1 MGRYIAL
8 PVPRDPAEAEE
19 TSFEVVRTQFP
30 QWAPRDADPLTI
42 ALRSNAVLVAEL
54 GELATRMGEEAFRF
68 FGRGVAELPPV
79 DARPAV
85 GRLLVTAKDDDGP
98 YLVPEGMQV
107 LGRSALG
114 EEVGF
119 RTLAAAVIPSGAST
133 VTVDVEATDEGVE
146 SNGIGGSAE
155 FSEYIDYLTAVE
167 FVGVTSGG
175 EDREADAPY
184 LDRLSDEFEM
194 FSPRPILPEHFA
206 TLARRLGAYRA
217 TAIDGL
223 DPLAVSGQNERQS
236 VTMTGASSGSFGLR
250 IMDPESP
257 VDELGTLLFDFTDS
271 ADEVQ
276 TAVGMVVSDVVVT
289 GGPLTVAPLV
299 FEWAGSHAGE
309 PWPLLVAVNVT
320 PSGADVDVAR
330 LQAGEPFEV
339 STGNRATVAVAMID
353 AAGEPLPP
361 AERSRIGAALL
372 AMREVGW
379 SVPMLDP
386 TYTGIDVAWT
396 ATAYPGWDPAVV
408 NAAAAAQVAAYLS
421 PATWG
426 ARTDTG
432 EVREWLNEP
441 LVRYLEVAEQ
451 LQRVE
456 GLRYLNSL
464 TIARSGQTPRT
475 VNVTLD
481 GLAPLPR
488 PGVIGGTVAAG

>member
-119 RTLAAAVIPSGAST
+119 RTLATAVIPSGAST
-133 VTVDVEATDEGVE
+133 VTVDIEATDEGVE
-146 SNGIGGSAE
+146 SNGISGTAE

-167 FVGVTSGG
+167 FVGVTSRG
-175 EDREADAPY
+175 EDREADTPY
-184 LDRLSDEFEM
+184 LDRLSDEFEL
-194 FSPRPILPEHFA
+194 FSPRPILPRHFA

-223 DPLAVSGQNERQS
+223 NPA
-236 VTMTGASSGSFGLR
+236 TG
-250 IMDPESP
+250 
-257 VDELGTLLFDFTDS
+257 T
-271 ADEVQ
+271 
-276 TAVGMVVSDVVVT
+276 
-289 GGPLTVAPLV
+289 
-299 FEWAGSHAGE
+299 
-309 PWPLLVAVNVT
+309 
-320 PSGADVDVAR
+320 
-330 LQAGEPFEV
+330 
-339 STGNRATVAVAMID
+339 TGNRAMVAVAMID
-353 AAGEPLPP
+353 AAGEKLST
-361 AERSRIGAALL
+361 AELTRISGELA

-379 SVPMLDP
+379 AVPTLDP
-386 TYTGIDVAWT
+386 TYTTIDVAWT

-426 ARTDTG
+426 TRPDTG
-432 EVREWLNEP
+432 EEREWLNEP

-464 TIARSGQTPRT
+464 TIAKSGQTPGT
-475 VNVTLD
+475 SNVTMT